1 MYNSIPRMSS
11 DFFTGLAGVRFTDS
25 RFNSGGPLPDDLRG
39 GPEGVAGVADG
50 RYNATSELL
59 KNVTPYSMPNHGN
72 LNANKG
78 PQAARRVA
86 AGIPPEPD
94 ALAESTF
101 SVFHGVD
108 NGDIAFIVKP
118 VASKKFVW
126 LSAKPYQTQTNK
138 RFDSLV
144 NVNVFMNIVQVNYVL
159 AGISNRL
166 SHRIKETLNN
176 GQPDE
181 KKYAWD
187 NLISSFGSY
196 ARDFSDQIV
205 SSCRKLKNVDTRPWD
220 AAFLLNSKFLL
231 QHILQFHIKPFGIC
245 AGSEKQGG
253 QHEGRD
259 KPVQAAA
266 SYFTTMTVDGQNRD
280 LVNIWRHVDIEG
292 GDHLILHLSPVTR
305 GPKLL
310 YTLNHYHNGTVSKC
324 ITSPT
329 TTDCVGRLMAGRQ
342 QTAPPQQRRSKDAT
356 AHPHQP
362 GARPDPPHPDPAHSC
377 RHHPA
382 KAKVRS
388 PLRNRIMVDGRSR
401 NG

>member
-1 MYNSIPRMSS
+1 MSS